1 MKYKTLLFD
10 ADGTLLDF
18 ERSEHEAIGETLCRF
33 DLPDSDEI
41 RRTYSLANAEQ
52 WRLLEQKLTTKEQ
65 LKVDRFRV
73 FCKRVGFDRPAR
85 EMAQFYEARL
95 ATKNYLLDGAL
106 EICETLSQTH
116 DLYIITN
123 GIQAVQEGRLGS
135 SPLKAFFKDV
145 FISEELGAEKPSVE
159 YFDRATARIPSFS
172 AKDALVIGDSLT
184 SDIAG
189 GLAAGIDV
197 CWFNPKGKPA
207 PAEYSIHYTISK
219 LSELEAIV

>member
-1 MKYKTLLFD
+1 MRYKILLFD

-18 ERSEHEAIGETLCRF
+18 ERSEHEAIGETLAEF
-33 DLPDSDEI
+33 DLPDSEEL

-52 WRLLEQKLTTKEQ
+52 WRLLEQGLTTKER

-73 FCKRVGFDRPAR
+73 FCERAGFVRPAAD
-85 EMAQFYEARL
+85 MARFYEARL

-106 EICETLSQTH
+106 EICQRLADTH
-116 DLYIITN
+116 SLYIITN
-123 GIQAVQEGRLGS
+123 GIKNVQEGRFS
-135 SPLKAFFKDV
+135 NSPLKPLFKEI
-145 FISEELGAEKPSVE
+145 FISEAVGAEKPSIE
-159 YFDRATARIPSFS
+159 YFRYVEAHVEDYS
-172 AKDALVIGDSLT
+172 AEDVLVIGDSLS

-189 GLAAGIDV
+189 GIAAGLDV

-207 PAEYSIHYTISK
+207 PKEYSIQYTISK

>member
-18 ERSEHEAIGETLCRF
+18 ERAEHEAIGETLSHF
-33 DLPDSDEI
+33 DLPDSEEI

-52 WRLLEQKLTTKEQ
+52 WRLLEQKMTTKDK

-73 FCKRVGFDRPAR
+73 FCERAGFERPAK

-95 ATKNYLLDGAL
+95 ATKSYLLEGAL
-106 EICETLSQTH
+106 AICEDLAKDH

-123 GIQAVQEGRLGS
+123 GIRAVQEGRLGT
-135 SPLKAFFKDV
+135 SPLKVFFKDI

-159 YFDRATARIPSFS
+159 YFDRATARIPNFCV
-172 AKDALVIGDSLT
+172 KDALVIGDSLT

-197 CWFNPKGKPA
+197 CWFNPMGKPA
-207 PAEYSIHYTISK
+207 PEQYSIHYTISK